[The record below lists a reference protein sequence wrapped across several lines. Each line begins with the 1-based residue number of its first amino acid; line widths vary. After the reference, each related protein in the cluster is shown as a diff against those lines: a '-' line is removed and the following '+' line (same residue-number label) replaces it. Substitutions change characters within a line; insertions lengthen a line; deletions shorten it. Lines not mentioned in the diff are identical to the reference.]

1 MNDLDIRDISIIDA
15 LPRYDWSG
23 RILTV
28 GCGKGRLEKYLGL
41 ELKYKVVATDIK
53 AYPEWIKQHP
63 YLEFRKAD
71 IMDLSTF
78 RLPNTANNY
87 GVVICSQVLEH
98 LEEWETALKIL
109 LELTAVRLIITVP
122 CGHSYDDPDHK
133 NWWWR
138 LPPVLPATEKSPVC
152 DHYYHVQG
160 FKELCDP
167 YSVAISMLHTKPED
181 HEMNQTAF
189 LIVVDKRQV
198 L

>member
-23 RILTV
+23 KILTV

-87 GVVICSQVLEH
+87 GVIICSQVLEH

-122 CGHSYDDPDHK
+122 YKHSYDSVDHK
-133 NWWWR
+133 NYWGY
-138 LPPVLPATEKSPVC
+138 VTEDDRRNVE
-152 DHYYHVQG
+152 V
-160 FKELCDP
+160 FELLCEP
-167 YSVAISMLHTKPED
+167 YSTAISLIHTKPAD
-181 HEMNQTAF
+181 KKLNQAAF
-189 LIVVDKRQV
+189 LIVVDKRQRYGV
-198 L
+198 